1 MEEKLY
7 TYGREEA
14 VIMAQE
20 VNQKSA
26 ERGGFSMKYT
36 DLGKAIQIMR
46 EFREKKGL
54 GNKVEIQ
61 LKKEVRLRKQAT
73 YQKTLSNTICPFTRI
88 TFGKFRGI
96 NPRDQVPQWSSLILN
111 EYKAFDLSNEDDA
124 ADWVILRLAPC
135 IEGSATS
142 SKYFDTHYWEFNDI
156 RASNTN
162 TVSKAKEI
170 VKISDILDKMSGS
183 EMLNVARIL
192 GFIANPGD
200 ENTLQVVDIQGF
212 ILDIAMADPSVFFA
226 KYKDQNRRFH
236 ELITAGEATGLVQ
249 FSHTEGYSYMGN
261 MIGHTI
267 EEVVAYLRQDKN
279 LFSILKNET
288 VGNDILA
295 KRLEDQ
301 RPEVAT
307 EKKELIFQGSEPEP
321 VGGEVVV

>member
-14 VIMAQE
+14 VRMAEE

-61 LKKEVRLRKQAT
+61 LKKEVRLRKQAS
-73 YQKTLSNTICPFTRI
+73 YQKTFSNTICPFTRI

-96 NPRDQVPQWSSLILN
+96 NPRDQVPQWSTLILN

-135 IEGSATS
+135 IDGSATS
-142 SKYFDTHYWEFNDI
+142 GKYFDTPYWEFNDI

-162 TVSKAKEI
+162 TVSRAKEI
-170 VKISDILDKMSGS
+170 VKISDLLDKMSGS

-192 GFIANPGD
+192 GFISNPGD
-200 ENTLQVVDIQGF
+200 ETTLQVVDIQGF

-301 RPEVAT
+301 RPEASL
-307 EKKELIFQGSEPEP
+307 EKKELILTGSEKETEFD
-321 VGGEVVV
+321 VN